1 MRQIQLSPRNTSLVV
16 HFISTLTY
24 FELVLSGET
33 WHGRGA
39 TEATPMPRHSPYP
52 VVLSPEETHVLT
64 ARAAQYTRPYFE
76 VQRAQMILLAA
87 EGWDNTAIADRLQT
101 RREVVSLWRK
111 RFYDDRLAGLDDR
124 PRSGRPRV
132 FSPRGRRRRQSPRL

>member
-1 MRQIQLSPRNTSLVV
+1 
-16 HFISTLTY
+16 
-24 FELVLSGET
+24 
-33 WHGRGA
+33 
-39 TEATPMPRHSPYP
+39 MPRHSPYQ
-52 VVLSPEETHVLT
+52 VVLSPEERDTLT

-76 VQRAQMILLAA
+76 VQRAKMILLAA
-87 EGWDNTAIADRLQT
+87 EGWTNDAIAHGLQT

-132 FSPRGRRRRQSPRL
+132 FSPRRGRRRQSARL

>member
-1 MRQIQLSPRNTSLVV
+1 
-16 HFISTLTY
+16 
-24 FELVLSGET
+24 
-33 WHGRGA
+33 
-39 TEATPMPRHSPYP
+39 MPRHSPYP
-52 VVLSPEETHVLT
+52 VVLSPEERHALT

-76 VQRAQMILLAA
+76 VQRAKMILLAA
-87 EGWDNTAIADRLQT
+87 AGWTNDAIADRLQT

-132 FSPRGRRRRQSPRL
+132 FSPRGRRRRQSARL

>member
-1 MRQIQLSPRNTSLVV
+1 M
-16 HFISTLTY
+16 
-24 FELVLSGET
+24 
-33 WHGRGA
+33 
-39 TEATPMPRHSPYP
+39 PMPRHSPYP
-52 VVLSPEETHVLT
+52 VVLSPEETDALT

-87 EGWDNTAIADRLQT
+87 EGWTNAAIADRVQT

-111 RFYDDRLAGLDDR
+111 RFYEDRLVGLDDR

>member
-1 MRQIQLSPRNTSLVV
+1 
-16 HFISTLTY
+16 
-24 FELVLSGET
+24 
-33 WHGRGA
+33 
-39 TEATPMPRHSPYP
+39 MPRHSPYP
-52 VVLSPEETHVLT
+52 IVLSPEEQHVLT

-87 EGWDNTAIADRLQT
+87 DGWHNAAIAARVQT

-111 RFYDDRLAGLDDR
+111 RFHDDRLAGLDDR

-132 FSPRGRRRRQSPRL
+132 FSPRGRRRGQSPRV